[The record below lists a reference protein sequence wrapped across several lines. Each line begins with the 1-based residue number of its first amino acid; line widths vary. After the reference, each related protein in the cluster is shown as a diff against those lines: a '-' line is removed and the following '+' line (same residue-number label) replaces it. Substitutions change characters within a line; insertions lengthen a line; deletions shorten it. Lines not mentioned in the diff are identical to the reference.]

1 MHPYLRRKNPETGKA
16 GHFLS
21 STVCRPPSAVNIT
34 ALSIRRP
41 SLIIVVFAVLTFM
54 GVASYF
60 SLPIE
65 MVPKFSPPVLT
76 IITIYPGA
84 SPSEVENSVSKPIE
98 DAISS
103 LEGIEQIQVGSQ
115 ENSSF
120 ISVEL
125 NQDADIDK
133 SVQEMQRKIN
143 QIQANFPKEVRTPVI
158 NKFALDELPVVRL
171 AVAGNLTG
179 PAFYDLVKNRV
190 LPEIAQLKG
199 VAQVSILGGEEREIK
214 INISSDR
221 LEQYGLSLLQVAQ
234 AVQTANLDFPTGKV
248 TGTEGQLRIRLAGK
262 FLSLDDIRNLVVGKS
277 RFGSSIYIKDI
288 AEVQDGVRDPEVICR
303 TDGQPAVGLVIRKQG
318 DANAVDMANLVL
330 KRLKVLEKTY
340 AAEGLHFDVVANSS
354 TFTKA
359 ATDAVIHDLFI
370 AVLLVA
376 LVMLLFLHSL
386 RNALIVLVSIPT
398 SIVSTFVMMKVFGY
412 SLNLLSLLGLSLA
425 IGILVDDAIVVIEN
439 IYRHLE
445 TGKNR
450 VQASYDGR
458 MEIGF
463 TAVSITLVD
472 VVVFLP
478 IVLSVGLVP
487 NLLRQFCMT
496 VLTSTLMSLFVSFTL
511 VPWLTSRFAKLHRF
525 QGRNVAGRVVLRF
538 ERFLEWLSDGFVF
551 ALGWALRNWKTKI
564 ATLLISTGL
573 FFGSFLLLTK
583 GFIGNAFF
591 DTGER
596 GEFLLGIELPKD
608 ASLAQTNAVTKQV
621 EDWLRRQ
628 PDVVRTFSTVGTNN
642 KSFGLN
648 TPFVAEIQVFLTP
661 YGEKRDVPTVVY
673 ARKAKV
679 QLEEIIAG
687 AIIRASPIDIVG
699 LSFSPIEIMLNGPD
713 LDSLLALSQRVEHTM
728 AAVPGCVEITPTV
741 QGGNPEVRVEVN
753 RQRMA
758 DYGLAM
764 AQVGLTLQTAFSG
777 NSDAQYRD
785 GDYEYPI
792 RIALDAFDRRSVEDI
807 RNLSFVNPLGNTVYL
822 KQFADVRE
830 STAPTRLERRD
841 RVTSVM
847 LTAQVIGR
855 PNGSVSRDI
864 KAKLDALPLPPGT
877 EIKYGGDLKRQEQ
890 GIGTLGFALWTS
902 LVLVYL
908 IMVALYDNWVYPL
921 VVLFSI
927 PLSIIG
933 AFLALALA
941 RENLT
946 VFTGLGLLMLI
957 GLVGK
962 NAILVVDF
970 ANHLRE
976 KGMPLREALLESTKL
991 RFRPVFMTNIA
1002 MVIGLLPIALAQGA
1016 GADWK
1021 NGLAWA
1027 IIGGLNSSMFL
1038 SLIVVPV
1045 VYWLFDRGL
1054 EALGLGKREKVE
1066 LEE

>member
-1 MHPYLRRKNPETGKA
+1 M
-16 GHFLS
+16 
-21 STVCRPPSAVNIT
+21 NIT

-41 SLIIVVFAVLTFM
+41 SLIIVIFAVLTFM
-54 GVASYF
+54 GVSSYF
-60 SLPIE
+60 GLPIE
-65 MVPKFSPPVLT
+65 MVPKFNPPVVT
-76 IITIYPGA
+76 VITIYPGA
-84 SPSEVENSVSKPIE
+84 SPSEVENTVSKPIE

-103 LEGIEQIQVGSQ
+103 LEGIEQIQISSQ

-120 ISVEL
+120 VTLEL
-125 NQDADIDK
+125 AQQIDVDK
-133 SVQEMQRKIN
+133 AVQEIQRKIN
-143 QIQANFPKEVRTPVI
+143 QVQSTFPKEVRTPVI

-171 AVAGNLTG
+171 AVSGNLTG
-179 PAFYDLVKNRV
+179 TAFYDLVKNRV
-190 LPEIAQLKG
+190 VPEIAQLKG
-199 VAQVSILGGEEREIK
+199 VAQVGILGGEEREIK
-214 INISSDR
+214 INISSQR

-234 AVQTANLDFPTGKV
+234 AVQAANLDFPTGKV

-277 RFGSSIYIKDI
+277 RFGSSIFLKDI
-288 AEVQDGVRDPEVICR
+288 AEIQDGMRDPEVICR
-303 TDGQPAVGLVIRKQG
+303 TDGSPAVGLVIRKQG
-318 DANAVDMANLVL
+318 DANAVDMAELIMTRIKNLE
-330 KRLKVLEKTY
+330 RTY
-340 AAEGLHFDVVANSS
+340 AAQGLHFQVVANSS

-386 RNALIVLVSIPT
+386 RNAFIVLVSIPT
-398 SIVSTFVMMKVFGY
+398 SIVSTFVMMKLFGY

-445 TGKNR
+445 MGKNR

-458 MEIGF
+458 QEIGF
-463 TAVSITLVD
+463 TAISITLVD
-472 VVVFLP
+472 VVIFLP
-478 IVLSVGLVP
+478 LIFSIGLVP

-511 VPWLTSRFAKLHRF
+511 VPWLTSRFAKVHRF
-525 QGRNVAGRVVLRF
+525 KGKNMAGRVVLQF
-538 ERFLEWLSDGFVF
+538 EAFLDWLSDGFVR
-551 ALGWALRNWKTKI
+551 ALGWALLNWKTRA
-564 ATLLISTGL
+564 ATLFVASAM
-573 FFGSFLLLTK
+573 FMGSFLLLTK

-596 GEFLLGIELPKD
+596 GEFLLQIDLPKD
-608 ASLAQTNAVTKQV
+608 ASLSQTNAVTKQV
-621 EDWLRRQ
+621 EDWLRHQ
-628 PDVVRTFSTVGTNN
+628 PDVVRIFTSVGTNS
-642 KSFGLN
+642 KSFGQN
-648 TPFVAEIQVFLTP
+648 APFVAEIQVFLTE
-661 YGEKRDVPTVVY
+661 YGEKRDVPTAVY
-673 ARKAKV
+673 ARMTKV
-679 QLEEIIAG
+679 KLEEIIAG
-687 AIIRASPIDIVG
+687 AKISASPVDILG
-699 LSFSPIEIMLNGPD
+699 LSFSPIEVKLNGPD
-713 LDSLLALSQRVEHTM
+713 LDSLLALSDRVEREM
-728 AAVPGCVEITPTV
+728 ATIPGCVEISPTV
-741 QGGNPEVRVEVN
+741 EGGNPEVRVNVN

-764 AQVGLTLQTAFSG
+764 AQVGLTMQTAFNG
-777 NSDAQYRD
+777 NTDAKYRD

-792 RIALDAFDRRSVEDI
+792 RIALDAFDRRSADDI
-807 RNLSFVNPLGNTVYL
+807 RNLSFVNPLGTSVYL
-822 KQFADVRE
+822 KQFADVQE

-855 PNGSVSRDI
+855 PNGSVNRDI
-864 KAKLDALPLPPGT
+864 KARLDKMKLPPGT
-877 EIKYGGDLKRQEQ
+877 VIKYGGDLKRQEQ
-890 GIGTLGFALWTS
+890 GVGTLGFALWTS

-921 VVLFSI
+921 VVLVSI
-927 PLSIIG
+927 PLSLIG

-946 VFTGLGLLMLI
+946 VFTGLGLLMLV

-976 KGMPLREALLESTKL
+976 RGTPLREALLQATKL
-991 RFRPVFMTNIA
+991 RFRPVLMTNIA

-1045 VYWLFDRGL
+1045 VYWLFDIGL
-1054 EALGLGKREKVE
+1054 ERLGLGKREKIDLVE
-1066 LEE
+1066 

>member
-1 MHPYLRRKNPETGKA
+1 M
-16 GHFLS
+16 
-21 STVCRPPSAVNIT
+21 NIT

-65 MVPKFSPPVLT
+65 MVPKFSPPVVT

-84 SPSEVENSVSKPIE
+84 SPSEVENTVSKPIE

-103 LEGIEQIQVGSQ
+103 LEGIDQIQVGSQ

-125 NQDADIDK
+125 NQDADIDQ

-143 QIQANFPKEVRTPVI
+143 QIQVLFPKEVRTPVI

-179 PAFYDLVKNRV
+179 TAFYDLVKNRV
-190 LPEIAQLKG
+190 VPEIAQIKG

-214 INISSDR
+214 INISSQR

-234 AVQTANLDFPTGKV
+234 AVQAANLDFPTGKV

-262 FLSLDDIRNLVVGKS
+262 FLSLDDIRNLVVGRS
-277 RFGSSIYIKDI
+277 RFGSSIFLKDI
-288 AEVQDGVRDPEVICR
+288 AEIQDGVRDQEVICR
-303 TDGQPAVGLVIRKQG
+303 TDGLPAVGLVIRKQG

-330 KRLKVLEKTY
+330 EKIKTLEQNY
-340 AAEGLHFDVVANSS
+340 AQQGLRFQVVVNSS

-359 ATDAVIHDLFI
+359 ATDAVIYDLFL

-398 SIVSTFVMMKVFGY
+398 SIVSTFVMMKLFGY

-445 TGKNR
+445 MGKNR

-463 TAVSITLVD
+463 TAISITLVD
-472 VVVFLP
+472 VVIFLP
-478 IVLSVGLVP
+478 IIFQVGMVP

-511 VPWLTSRFAKLHRF
+511 VPWLTSRFAKAYRF
-525 QGRNVAGRVVLRF
+525 QGKNFAGRVVLRF
-538 ERFLEWLSDGFVF
+538 EKFIEWLSDGFVS
-551 ALGWALRNWKTKI
+551 ALGWALRSTKTKI
-564 ATLLISTGL
+564 ATLLIATGL

-608 ASLAQTNAVTKQV
+608 ASLAQTNAVTKRV
-621 EDWLRRQ
+621 EDWLRQQ
-628 PDVVRTFSTVGTNN
+628 PDVVRTFSTIGTNN

-648 TPFVAEIQVFLTP
+648 SPFVAEIQVFLTP
-661 YGEKRDVPTVVY
+661 FGEKRDVPTVVY

-687 AIIRASPIDIVG
+687 AKIRASPIDIVG

-713 LDSLLALSQRVEHTM
+713 LDSLLALSERVEREM
-728 AAVPGCVEITPTV
+728 ASVPGCVEITPSV
-741 QGGNPEVRVEVN
+741 EGGNPEVRVEVN

-777 NSDAQYRD
+777 NTDAKYRD

-792 RIALDAFDRRSVEDI
+792 RVALDAFDRRSTDDI
-807 RNLSFVNPLGNTVYL
+807 RNLSFVNPLGTTVYL

-830 STAPTRLERRD
+830 NTAPTRLERRD

-864 KAKLDALPLPPGT
+864 KAKLDVMKLPPGT
-877 EIKYGGDLKRQEQ
+877 QIKYGGDLKRQEQ

-921 VVLFSI
+921 VVLVSI

-946 VFTGLGLLMLI
+946 VFTGLGLLMLV

-970 ANHLRE
+970 ANQLRE
-976 KGMPLREALLESTKL
+976 RGTPIREALLQATKL
-991 RFRPVFMTNIA
+991 RFRPVLMTNIA

-1045 VYWLFDRGL
+1045 VYWLFDRVL
-1054 EALGLGKREKVE
+1054 EKLGLGKREKEE